1 MFSCEFGEISKNNFF
16 HRTPPVA
23 ASDSTVDKDVQ
34 CFLCLVVSTKE
45 TNSSFFRK
53 NKNRS
58 SRPEVFCKKSVL
70 RNFAKLTGKHLCQ
83 NLFLSKIT
91 GLIRKETLTQV
102 FSCEFFEISKNTT
115 ISYGGCFCKNYT
127 QLTTKLIAIT

>member
-53 NKNRS
+53 IKNRS

-70 RNFAKLTGKHLCQ
+70 RNFAKLKGNHLCQ
-83 NLFLSKIT
+83 NLFLSIK
-91 GLIRKETLTQV
+91 KETLTQV
-102 FSCEFFEISKNTT
+102 PSCEFCEMSKNIYSYRALPVTASVKTT
-115 ISYGGCFCKNYT
+115 HN
-127 QLTTKLIAIT
+127 